1 MKNINQSKKQYVT
14 KVFNEVFNKYDLMN
28 DLMSFGAH
36 RIWKSKL
43 IDWMSPRKNQHLIDV
58 ASGTGDVARA
68 FLKETNFSGKV
79 SCVEPNKNML
89 KIGEKKLKNLI
100 NVKWYCA
107 EAEEL
112 PFKDETLRIGLE
124 FFFKDTKQLP
134 TQKIDRRI
142 NTFILIIHCD
152 CF

>member
-1 MKNINQSKKQYVT
+1 MT

-43 IDWMSPRKNQHLIDV
+43 IDWMSPRQNQRLIDV

-68 FLKETNFSGKV
+68 FLKETNFSGQV

-89 KIGEKKLKNLI
+89 KIGEKKLKNLV

-107 EAEEL
+107 EAEKL
-112 PFKDETLRIGLE
+112 PFKDETFDKFLGYSKISDCIPITYGGTTQNKLYGQWPAYS
-124 FFFKDTKQLP
+124 FKNWNEGMTL
-134 TQKIDRRI
+134 
-142 NTFILIIHCD
+142 NT
-152 CF
+152 